1 LILNY
6 PIVIKIIYM
15 SDNERGFCERHVI
28 PVRNGELLILVY
40 EDRRGDPYLVI
51 KRIKR
56 TKSGRV
62 KEAEGV
68 AVFRSELPAFYDK
81 LLEILPK
88 LGLKVL
94 P

>member
-1 LILNY
+1 MAGPNTN
-6 PIVIKIIYM
+6 
-15 SDNERGFCERHVI
+15 NERAFTERHVI
-28 PVRNGELLILVY
+28 PIRSGELLILVY

-62 KEAEGV
+62 REAEGV

-81 LLEILPK
+81 LFEILPK
-88 LGLKVL
+88 MGLKL
-94 P
+94 LAP

>member
-1 LILNY
+1 MAEPNTN
-6 PIVIKIIYM
+6 
-15 SDNERGFCERHVI
+15 NERAFTERHVI
-28 PVRNGELLILVY
+28 PIRSGELLILVY

-62 KEAEGV
+62 REAEGV

-81 LLEILPK
+81 LFEILPK
-88 LGLKVL
+88 MGLKL
-94 P
+94 LAP

>member
-1 LILNY
+1 MARPNTN
-6 PIVIKIIYM
+6 
-15 SDNERGFCERHVI
+15 NERAFTERHVI
-28 PVRNGELLILVY
+28 PIRSGELLILVY

-62 KEAEGV
+62 REAEGV

-81 LLEILPK
+81 LFEILPK
-88 LGLKVL
+88 MGLKL
-94 P
+94 LAP